1 MGSCRYDT
9 CKEEMYKVH
18 TITEMIK
25 ALIDFKVLVGAF
37 LAFMIP
43 YGLSLFFNWFA
54 GQYKKK

>member
-1 MGSCRYDT
+1 
-9 CKEEMYKVH
+9 MYKVH